1 MKKKRTN
8 TKTASLLLLMRTTA
22 PKRGD
27 SLVTGGVILSSVFMG
42 KRFKKGSIKYES
54 IIMSGQSNKSSS
66 SSNTNSGNSNTQ
78 SSSSPPEPTVIQGWE
93 HSTYANANSTYANDR
108 YAYIGK
114 DDDTREPMWLDY
126 GPKGKK

>member
-27 SLVTGGVILSSVFMG
+27 SLVTGSVILSSVFMG

-78 SSSSPPEPTVIQGWE
+78 SSSPPEPTVIQGWQ
-93 HSTYANANSTYANDR
+93 HSPYANRDNDR

-114 DDDTREPMWLDY
+114 DDDTREPVWMDN

>member
-54 IIMSGQSNKSSS
+54 IIMSDFNRKKSESVKAT
-66 SSNTNSGNSNTQ
+66 NTD
-78 SSSSPPEPTVIQGWE
+78 E
-93 HSTYANANSTYANDR
+93 
-108 YAYIGK
+108 
-114 DDDTREPMWLDY
+114 
-126 GPKGKK
+126 